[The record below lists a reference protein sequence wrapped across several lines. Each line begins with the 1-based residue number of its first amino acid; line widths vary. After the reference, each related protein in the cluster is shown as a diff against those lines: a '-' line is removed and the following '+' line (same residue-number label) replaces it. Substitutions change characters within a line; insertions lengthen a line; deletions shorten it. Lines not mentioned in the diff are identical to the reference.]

1 MIQKALISI
10 GSNMGDRVNNCILS
24 IKKIKEDKRT
34 VALKRSSLYQT
45 SPVSEI
51 MQDDFINCAI
61 SIYWDSTPYELLR
74 MLNSIEEGMGRKRGI
89 PKGPR
94 VIDLDIILFG
104 DMVIDTGQLKVPHPD
119 AHRRKFVIIPCIE
132 IEPEA
137 FHPVF
142 NKKLKDFLCMIGDE
156 QRITKL

>member
-24 IKKIKEDKRT
+24 IKKIKENKRA
-34 VALKRSSLYQT
+34 VVLKQSSLYQT

>member
-24 IKKIKEDKRT
+24 IKKIKVDKRT
-34 VALKRSSLYQT
+34 VALKQSSLYQT

>member
-1 MIQKALISI
+1 VIQKALISI
-10 GSNMGDRVNNCILS
+10 GSNMGDKVNNCISS
-24 IKKIKEDKRT
+24 IKKIKENKRA
-34 VALKRSSLYQT
+34 VVLKQSSLYQT

-61 SIYWDSTPYELLR
+61 SIYWDSTPNELLK
-74 MLNSIEEGMGRKRGI
+74 MLNSIEKGMGRKRGI

-94 VIDLDIILFG
+94 IIDLDIILFG
-104 DMVIDTGQLKVPHPD
+104 DMVIDTEQLKIPHPH

-137 FHPVF
+137 VHPVF
-142 NKKLKDFLCMIGDE
+142 NKKLKDFLCLIGDE

>member
-10 GSNMGDRVNNCILS
+10 GSNMGDKVNNCISS
-24 IKKIKEDKRT
+24 IKKIKENKRA
-34 VALKRSSLYQT
+34 VVLKQSSLYQT

-61 SIYWDSTPYELLR
+61 SIYWDSTPNELLK
-74 MLNSIEEGMGRKRGI
+74 MLNSIEKGMGRKRGI

-94 VIDLDIILFG
+94 IIDLDIILFG
-104 DMVIDTGQLKVPHPD
+104 DMVIDTEQLKIPHPH

-137 FHPVF
+137 VHPVF
-142 NKKLKDFLCMIGDE
+142 NKKLKDFLCLIGDE

>member
-1 MIQKALISI
+1 
-10 GSNMGDRVNNCILS
+10 MGDRVNNCILS
-24 IKKIKEDKRT
+24 IKKIKEDKRA
-34 VALKRSSLYQT
+34 VVLKQSSLYQT

>member
-1 MIQKALISI
+1 VIQKALISI

-24 IKKIKEDKRT
+24 IKKIKVDKRT
-34 VALKRSSLYQT
+34 VALKQSSLYQT

>member
-1 MIQKALISI
+1 VIQKALISI

>member
-10 GSNMGDRVNNCILS
+10 GSNMGERVNNCILS